1 MIFHHFTYPKH
12 LDAILRDGL
21 KPGDGRASASET
33 NLMTGGEPVVWLSP
47 RPSLVLSRR
56 KRELLLARGILYGPN
71 QSNLPHATVC
81 LRVIIPSSDKKLKQY
96 FPWLRKHTWEGC
108 PDPSD
113 ELISTM
119 DDWIYFGTIAPSRL
133 SVFMHVKPGVPSWDV
148 PSVIDPKRINRIL
161 DGQEGPDDYLA
172 FCAAEKETA

>member
-1 MIFHHFTYPKH
+1 MIFYHFTYPKH

-21 KPGDGRASASET
+21 KPADGRASASET

-47 RPSLVLSRR
+47 TPSLVLS
-56 KRELLLARGILYGPN
+56 
-71 QSNLPHATVC
+71 
-81 LRVIIPSSDKKLKQY
+81 
-96 FPWLRKHTWEGC
+96 WLRKHTWEGC

-133 SVFMHVKPGVPSWDV
+133 SVFTHVKPGIPSWDV
-148 PSVIDPKRINRIL
+148 PSVIDPKRMNRIL
-161 DGQEGPDDYLA
+161 DGQEGPADYLA
-172 FCAAEKETA
+172 FCAAEKKTA